1 MTAPHSVLVHKIRFG
16 RFTNNKNLKYFNYC
30 LVVILKQSKFYLTM
44 IFLLII
50 SITAHEFSI
59 WKRVKMLLQIQR
71 GNDSMKGPTLG
82 YAIMTSQ

>member
-1 MTAPHSVLVHKIRFG
+1 
-16 RFTNNKNLKYFNYC
+16 
-30 LVVILKQSKFYLTM
+30 M